1 MLREPQP
8 VIGTG
13 EWDNLQ
19 CRRFKGQDK
28 NSLAIG
34 DIVLVREGQRPLA
47 LCQITSDSFESEEL
61 EITKGYGNKHY
72 RNVRVLTFCNPERD
86 EGFPQPQG
94 TLQRLIRKDT
104 PSWQYIRKLHK
115 TVLDNMET
123 ARIVDI
129 LKSKHQIILQ
139 GAPGTGKTYQTAA
152 IALSLIGI
160 DYDPANHKEIMEKYR
175 QAEKEERIF
184 FTTFHQSVDYEDFVE
199 GLKPKAEEGSIVYEI
214 KDGLFKTICEKAR
227 EKGNLEEFDRAMES
241 LKRECAENPVEMQT
255 VTGGK
260 FTVSYRDG
268 RSTFVIRLEKS
279 DEKTNRDFNANIGA
293 VRRYYTG
300 DTEKT
305 YNLSY
310 VRGIGDYLVR
320 KYGLGA
326 YSPKKENEKRN
337 YVLIIDEI
345 NRGNLSKIFGE
356 LITLLEA
363 DKRSEEDHPI
373 EVILPYSQE
382 RFTVPSNLY
391 IIGTMNT
398 TDRSIGS
405 IDYAIRR
412 RFAFYT
418 LKANKE
424 AIRSYYAALPHTDAA
439 VGKNAEDIFDAIREF
454 IESHKSPELDLDDL
468 MVGHSY
474 FMAKT
479 ADELRI
485 KLRYEI
491 LPLIREYEKDGLLS
505 LTSDERKNLGREWE
519 SRLHKTE

>member
-1 MLREPQP
+1 MKEIYWHIQMFLPQGRDGETIESVKMLREQQP

-13 EWDNLQ
+13 EWDNQQ
-19 CRRFKGQDK
+19 CRRFKGLDK

-34 DIVLVREGQRPLA
+34 DVVLVREGRRPLA
-47 LCQITSDSFESEEL
+47 LCQITSDSFESKEL

-72 RNVRVLTFCNPERD
+72 RHVRVLTFCDPERD
-86 EGFPQPQG
+86 EGFPQHQG
-94 TLQRLIRKDT
+94 TLQRLVNKNT
-104 PSWQYIRKLHK
+104 PSWQYICKLHK

-129 LKSKHQIILQ
+129 LKSKQQIILQ

-152 IALSLIGI
+152 AALSLIGI
-160 DYDPANHKEIMEKYR
+160 GYNPSDHKEIMEKYR
-175 QAEKEERIF
+175 QAGKEERIF

-199 GLKPKAEEGSIVYEI
+199 GLKPKVEEGSVVYEI
-214 KDGLFKTICEKAR
+214 RDGLFKTICEKAR
-227 EKGNLEEFDRAMES
+227 EKGNLEEFDR
-241 LKRECAENPVEMQT
+241 
-255 VTGGK
+255 
-260 FTVSYRDG
+260 
-268 RSTFVIRLEKS
+268 
-279 DEKTNRDFNANIGA
+279 
-293 VRRYYTG
+293 
-300 DTEKT
+300 
-305 YNLSY
+305 
-310 VRGIGDYLVR
+310 
-320 KYGLGA
+320 
-326 YSPKKENEKRN
+326 RN

-363 DKRSEEDHPI
+363 DKRSGADHPI

-382 RFTVPSNLY
+382 RFTIPSNLY

-418 LKANKE
+418 LTANKE
-424 AIRSYYAALPHTDAA
+424 AIRSYYTALQPADTT
-439 VGKNAEDIFDAIREF
+439 VSKNAEAIFDAIRTF
-454 IESHKSPELDLDDL
+454 IESHKSQELDMDDL

-479 ADELRI
+479 TDELRI

-491 LPLIREYEKDGLLS
+491 LPLIREYEKDGLLL

-519 SRLHKTE
+519 SLLQKPE